1 MAKIKTN
8 LNDKKKNIQKYF
20 CQSKNYKTIFRQ
32 LGNKYEIGIYILKP
46 FLSIDD

>member
-8 LNDKKKNIQKYF
+8 LNDRQRKISKNM
-20 CQSKNYKTIFRQ
+20 SKNYKTIFRQ